1 MNLGDGESHTVEFSP
16 AFPNCGAVDEFEPE
30 SGGRRFR
37 ALLTGGW
44 ADFFASPLEFWRPLV
59 VNTAYVN
66 YKGERFSFGGPNIVR
81 KPNR

>member
-1 MNLGDGESHTVEFSP
+1 MRNGWLDLPSV
-16 AFPNCGAVDEFEPE
+16 AV
-30 SGGRRFR
+30 
-37 ALLTGGW
+37 LLTRLLTTRW
-44 ADFFASPLEFWRPLV
+44 ADFFGSPLEFWRPLV